1 MLFIS
6 FAARDLIKA
15 LVNKGYSFFG
25 ERGFDQQLHDRE
37 FRIMLLEISKE

>member
-25 ERGFDQQLHDRE
+25 ERGFDQQLHDRVSNHAIGE
-37 FRIMLLEISKE
+37 L